1 MGAFYIFIYRAVSLF
16 DLRDKNDESAFYTQS
31 LLNQMISHPLLV
43 MMLSCSFL
51 SCNHLSTVFPGY
63 ARLGDSACG
72 VCWAGDCKRLLPP
85 CVFTSAAVVGP
96 AEVPGTALSAC
107 LWLGGQTSLWCTRF
121 QEWAFLEDAS
131 RCSHAP
137 PASDHILL
145 SDGSSAQSRC
155 MTKPPAWG
163 GSGLGHECWGSL
175 FHWGPLGDWVAL
187 SSPEYLSSSSPGCFT
202 MLQPEMVFFFI
213 SACIAKFS
221 RLKFTCALCL
231 FLKEAISLST
241 LDLLSVGFWSTEIVL
256 VIMGILIYCLIGFY
270 LSSP

>member
-1 MGAFYIFIYRAVSLF
+1 MWEIGAFYIFIYRAVSLF

-107 LWLGGQTSLWCTRF
+107 LRLGGQTSLWCTRF
-121 QEWAFLEDAS
+121 QENEHFWRMRLGVLTLPQPLITSCFLMAHQPRADA
-131 RCSHAP
+131 
-137 PASDHILL
+137 
-145 SDGSSAQSRC
+145 
-155 MTKPPAWG
+155 
-163 GSGLGHECWGSL
+163 
-175 FHWGPLGDWVAL
+175 
-187 SSPEYLSSSSPGCFT
+187 
-202 MLQPEMVFFFI
+202 
-213 SACIAKFS
+213 
-221 RLKFTCALCL
+221 
-231 FLKEAISLST
+231 
-241 LDLLSVGFWSTEIVL
+241 
-256 VIMGILIYCLIGFY
+256 
-270 LSSP
+270 